1 MSSWYLQSA
10 KFSLDFQIEM
20 QESAIKAL
28 EYIYSDGNYGLLW
41 KAMISS
47 CYGLNSL
54 FYYRKGDYD
63 NTLHSL
69 RKAAKLAVNFDSLD
83 KTSTMHSPLFEG
95 HSFNKDT
102 WDRDY
107 IATKQLKH
115 SLLNDYGFSDD
126 FKSSAEFKEII
137 AMLG

>member
-1 MSSWYLQSA
+1 
-10 KFSLDFQIEM
+10 
-20 QESAIKAL
+20 
-28 EYIYSDGNYGLLW
+28 
-41 KAMISS
+41 MICS

-63 NTLHSL
+63 NTLRSL
-69 RKAAKLAVNFDSLD
+69 RKAVELAVKFDSLD
-83 KTSTMHSPLFEG
+83 KISTMHSPLFDG
-95 HSFNKDT
+95 HNFNKDT

-107 IATKQLKH
+107 IATKQVKH
-115 SLLNDYGFSDD
+115 SILYDYGFSDD